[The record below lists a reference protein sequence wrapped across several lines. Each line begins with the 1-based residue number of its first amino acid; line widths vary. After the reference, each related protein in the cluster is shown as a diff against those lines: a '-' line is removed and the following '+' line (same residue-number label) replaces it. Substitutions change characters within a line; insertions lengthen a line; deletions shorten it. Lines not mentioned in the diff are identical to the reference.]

1 MDAEWVPLRLDR
13 MHDLGALKERLYR
26 FYQRTPWA
34 PARIK
39 VKEI

>member
-1 MDAEWVPLRLDR
+1 MDAERVPLRLGR
-13 MHDLGALKERLYR
+13 MHEVGALEERLYR

-39 VKEI
+39 V